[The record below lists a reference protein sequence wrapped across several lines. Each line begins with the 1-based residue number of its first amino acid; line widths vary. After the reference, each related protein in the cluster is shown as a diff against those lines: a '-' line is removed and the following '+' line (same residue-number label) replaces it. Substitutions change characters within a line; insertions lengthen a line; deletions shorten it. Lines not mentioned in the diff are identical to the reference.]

1 MSGPKI
7 SLDAILL
14 FALSIPFVMKYRIS
28 PGETPYWL
36 FGLIFFLLFIYFF
49 LKKSRIKTA
58 FIWAI
63 IILTIGNA
71 YFSSII
77 VRRASAPEFGVHD
90 IVLQLESAIQFFLQ
104 GKNPYAVSYFGTP
117 LEKWHYGENVVNPAL
132 YHFVM
137 PPFYLLFSLPFY
149 FLSIS
154 LFGFFDGRLPLI
166 FGFLGGLGILSN
178 WIGNSEKRNLALILF
193 AFNPATVDYFLEGRS
208 DFFMLFFLLASLY
221 LLSMRIHAGGKAD
234 SRGYGLIASGLL
246 MGLAFS
252 VKQSAWPIL
261 PFYLAYLWF
270 KGKWDWLLK
279 AGVTLFLTIVIFNLP
294 FLVWDYKAFLNSIIF
309 YLAGSLPTSYPV
321 SGYGFGMVLHEL
333 GFIKDLQ
340 GYYPFWFWQV
350 IIGLP
355 LMVLLVK
362 WMRKENTVK
371 RLLLSYGVFLFV
383 FWYFARY
390 LNNSH
395 LGYISSVFLVGYF
408 VDSWS
413 HSDPERA
420 KRVEGEESPTNV
432 GSRMRER
439 SFVVFDSSGRQ

>member
-7 SLDAILL
+7 SLDAVLL
-14 FALSIPFVMKYRIS
+14 FALSIPFIMKYRIS
-28 PGETPYWL
+28 TGETPYWL
-36 FGLIFFLLFIYFF
+36 FGIIFFLLFIYFF
-49 LKKSRIKTA
+49 LKKSRIKTV
-58 FIWAI
+58 FIWVI

-77 VRRASAPEFGVHD
+77 VRRATAPEFGVHD
-90 IVLQLESAIQFFLQ
+90 IILQLESAIQFFLQ
-104 GKNPYAVSYFGTP
+104 GKNPYAVSYFDTP

-166 FGFLGGLGILSN
+166 FGFLGVLGILTK
-178 WIGNSEKRNLALILF
+178 WIGDSEKKNLSLILF
-193 AFNPATVDYFLEGRS
+193 AFNPATLDYFLEGRS
-208 DFFMLFFLLASLY
+208 DFFMYFFLLLSLY
-221 LLSMRIHAGGKAD
+221 MLSRVRPLKGSDPSKD
-234 SRGYGLIASGLL
+234 LPLSGVF

-252 VKQSAWPIL
+252 IKQSAWPIL

-270 KGKWDWLLK
+270 KGKGDWLLK
-279 AGVTLFLTIVIFNLP
+279 AGVTLFLTIVIFTLP

-309 YLAGSLPTSYPV
+309 YLAGSLPTSYPI

-355 LMVLLVK
+355 LMVFLIK
-362 WMRKENTVK
+362 WMRKENAVK

-395 LGYISSVFLVGYF
+395 LGYISSVFLVSYF
-408 VDSWS
+408 IDKS
-413 HSDPERA
+413 
-420 KRVEGEESPTNV
+420 
-432 GSRMRER
+432 
-439 SFVVFDSSGRQ
+439 

>member
-14 FALSIPFVMKYRIS
+14 FALSVPFIMKYRIS

-49 LKKSRIKTA
+49 LKNSRIKTWL
-58 FIWAI
+58 IWVI

-77 VRRASAPEFGVHD
+77 VRRATAPEFSVHD
-90 IVLQLESAIQFFLQ
+90 IILQLESAIQFFLQ

-166 FGFLGGLGILSN
+166 FGFLGVLGILSK

-221 LLSMRIHAGGKAD
+221 LLAKTRTQTDGKAD
-234 SRGYGLIASGLL
+234 INRLMWSGVF

-252 VKQSAWPIL
+252 IKQSVWPIL
-261 PFYLAYLWF
+261 PFYLAYVWF
-270 KGKWDWLLK
+270 RGRLRWFLQIS
-279 AGVTLFLTIVIFNLP
+279 VPFFLTIVIINIP
-294 FLVWDYKAFLNSIIF
+294 FLLWDSKAFLNSTIF
-309 YLAGSLPTSYPV
+309 YLSGSLPTGYPI

-340 GYYPFWFWQV
+340 GYYPFWFWQA

-395 LGYISSVFLVGYF
+395 LGYISSVFLLGYF
-408 VDSWS
+408 IDSQS
-413 HSDPERA
+413 HSEA
-420 KRVEGEESPTNV
+420 
-432 GSRMRER
+432 
-439 SFVVFDSSGRQ
+439 